1 MCKYCGATQIEE
13 VNGRVICS
21 YCKSPQLDIEPT
33 SKPKGDGKLNK
44 LISSAIKNE
53 LNYRYLF
60 SGCVELKTVPLL
72 TITPSI
78 INP

>member
-13 VNGRVICS
+13 VNGRVICA
-21 YCKSPQLDIEPT
+21 YCKSPQLDI
-33 SKPKGDGKLNK
+33 KPISNFNDN
-44 LISSAIKNE
+44 LIYKYMFSSGCIE
-53 LNYRYLF
+53 LN
-60 SGCVELKTVPLL
+60 TVQPL

>member
-21 YCKSPQLDIEPT
+21 YCKSPQLDIK
-33 SKPKGDGKLNK
+33 SVSVKSQYDKYSY
-44 LISSAIKNE
+44 IH
-53 LNYRYLF
+53 LF
-60 SGCVELKTVPLL
+60 KGCVTLEPRLIE
-72 TITPSI
+72 ITPSI

>member
-21 YCKSPQLDIEPT
+21 YCKSPQLDIKPVFVK
-33 SKPKGDGKLNK
+33 SKNGKYSYIN
-44 LISSAIKNE
+44 
-53 LNYRYLF
+53 LF
-60 SGCVELKTVPLL
+60 RGCVIFEPRLIE
-72 TITPSI
+72 ITPSI

>member
-21 YCKSPQLDIEPT
+21 YCKSPQLDIKPVSAK
-33 SKPKGDGKLNK
+33 SKNDKY
-44 LISSAIKNE
+44 S
-53 LNYRYLF
+53 YMHLF
-60 SGCVELKTVPLL
+60 NGCVTFEPRLIE
-72 TITPSI
+72 ITPST